1 MFTLKKTD
9 GHNIFSFRYDKCVWL
24 SWAFIRVQEFYESPD
39 LMVRGFKNNVEQLI
53 EKELK
58 EQGEFTYLEDWGGF
72 NIPGHIWDHFMQKHK
87 GELRGIEEDMAWAL
101 DAEEIERPF
110 YIIGSSVDEPDSTY
124 QHEARHGLWYLYD
137 DYRRAM
143 LAIIKEHPTKALRKT
158 LLKMG
163 YCEEVL
169 DDEVQAYVLT
179 GLEKEMKR
187 TPEIV
192 TLRAKLKK
200 IEKNYWPYLL

>member
-1 MFTLKKTD
+1 MFKLDKTK
-9 GHNIFSFRYDKCVWL
+9 GHNIYSFKYDKCIWL

-39 LMVRGFKNNVEQLI
+39 QMIKGFKNTVEQII
-53 EKELK
+53 ERELT
-58 EQGEFTYLEDWGGF
+58 EQGKFTYLEDWGGF
-72 NIPGHIWDHFMQKHK
+72 NIPGHVWDHFMQKYK
-87 GELRGIEEDMAWAL
+87 NDLRDMEKDMAEAL
-101 DAEEIERPF
+101 DKHDLERPF
-110 YIIGSSVDEPDSTY
+110 YIIGSSVDGPESTY
-124 QHEARHGLWYLYD
+124 QHEVRHGLWYLYD

-143 LAIIKEHPTKALRKT
+143 LTVMRDYPTKALRKK

-179 GLEKEMKR
+179 GLEEDMKR

-192 TLRAKLKK
+192 ALRVKLKN
-200 IEKNYWPYLL
+200 IEKKYWI